1 MPRDETPLESVEGW
15 PEDHVRKL
23 GDSWI
28 NTAEQVVAL
37 GATPG
42 GIKSLAESLGV
53 EETEAVRLV
62 GVARAHLR
70 PETAAELERPVDTVE
85 YGLGALGPSGAD
97 EDAD

>member
-1 MPRDETPLESVEGW
+1 MPQDKTPLESVEGW
-15 PEDHVRKL
+15 PKEHVRKL

-37 GATPG
+37 GATPR

-53 EETEAVRLV
+53 EETEAARLV
-62 GVARAHLR
+62 GIARAHLR
-70 PETAAELERPVDTVE
+70 PETAAEMEYPVDTAE
-85 YGLGALGPSGAD
+85 YGLGALDPGGAD